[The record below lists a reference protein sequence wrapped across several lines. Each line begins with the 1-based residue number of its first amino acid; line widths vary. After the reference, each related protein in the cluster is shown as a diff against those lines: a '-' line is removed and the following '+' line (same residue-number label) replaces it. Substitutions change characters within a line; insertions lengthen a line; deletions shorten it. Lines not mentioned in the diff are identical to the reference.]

1 MCSYYENIRH
11 GMFSCKKIYDFSPE
25 YFKFVFGVYTFDNTK
40 YWWLINPSIR
50 KCNISDKKCLKYYKC
65 DSQNNTE
72 SYRLSN
78 KNLTN
83 NRVELM
89 CSGIVNNSCSIN
101 GTRRVTFVTN
111 PVISSERG
119 KDRIVIATN
128 GIYSWSQIFRN
139 G

>member
-1 MCSYYENIRH
+1 
-11 GMFSCKKIYDFSPE
+11 
-25 YFKFVFGVYTFDNTK
+25 
-40 YWWLINPSIR
+40 
-50 KCNISDKKCLKYYKC
+50 LKYYKG

-72 SYRLSN
+72 NYRLSN

-89 CSGIVNNSCSIN
+89 CSGIVSNSCSIN

-111 PVISSERG
+111 LVISSERG
-119 KDRIVIATN
+119 KDRILIATN